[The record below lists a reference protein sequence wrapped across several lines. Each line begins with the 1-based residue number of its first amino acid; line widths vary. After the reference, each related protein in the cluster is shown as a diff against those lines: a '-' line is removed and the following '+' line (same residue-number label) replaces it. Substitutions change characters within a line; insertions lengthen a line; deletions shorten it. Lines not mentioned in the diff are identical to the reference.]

1 MALSQESVRVAVVE
15 DDLLVRKAVARL
27 LSSVGFDVSVF
38 ASAEEFL
45 VRVDQSHPTCVLADV
60 HLPRLSGLD
69 LAAVLRELNRQLPF
83 VFITADD
90 TVANSDAMLR
100 SGAACLTKPFEEEDR
115 KSTRLNSSHNGQSRM
130 PSSA

>member
-100 SGAACLTKPFEEEDR
+100 SGAACLTKPFEEE
-115 KSTRLNSSHNGQSRM
+115 RLL
-130 PSSA
+130 SALVRASATAV

>member
-1 MALSQESVRVAVVE
+1 LALSPDSVRVAVVE
-15 DDLLVRKAVARL
+15 DDQLVRKAVVRL
-27 LSSVGFDVSVF
+27 LSSVGFDVSAF

-69 LAAVLRELNRQLPF
+69 LAVVLREMNRELPF

-90 TVANSDAMLR
+90 SVAHSDAMMR
-100 SGAACLTKPFEEEDR
+100 SGSTCLMKPFEEDR
-115 KSTRLNSSHNGQSRM
+115 LL
-130 PSSA
+130 SALVRATAQPAV

>member
-1 MALSQESVRVAVVE
+1 MEMALSQDSVRVAVVE

-90 TVANSDAMLR
+90 TVARSDAMKR
-100 SGAACLTKPFEEEDR
+100 SGATCLTKPFEEE
-115 KSTRLNSSHNGQSRM
+115 RLL
-130 PSSA
+130 SALVRASAPPA

>member
-1 MALSQESVRVAVVE
+1 MQGSVRVAVVE
-15 DDLLVRKAVARL
+15 DDQLVRKAVARL
-27 LSSVGFDVSVF
+27 LTSVGFEVTVF

-83 VFITADD
+83 VFITSTWTDEASRAKGLALGADRFLFRPIEPQ
-90 TVANSDAMLR
+90 ALLAAIEGCLR
-100 SGAACLTKPFEEEDR
+100 EPR
-115 KSTRLNSSHNGQSRM
+115 
-130 PSSA
+130 